1 MILNRFAKPACA
13 AGLAVVLALSA
24 CGPAPLQKAETGSA
38 EAAAQKP
45 RATVRVAPITLR
57 AINTAITASG
67 ELTVRDEIAIA
78 SDLEG
83 QKIARLLVD
92 EGDWVE
98 AGQPIAVLD
107 GTLLSAQAT
116 TLAASLQRAQAE
128 LAAEEAR
135 AAQAVRERDRVEGL
149 SAEGV
154 VAAELV
160 EQRTV
165 AARVGVHDRAAAAAD
180 VALARAQIGETS
192 TRRARLTL
200 RAPAGGLVLARTAR
214 VGDVV
219 GSASGPLF
227 RIARGGLIEL
237 SAEVAERDLAR
248 IGSGT
253 PATVSLPNGEMLS
266 GEVRLVSPLVDR
278 DTRMGRVRLALPVD
292 PDLRPGGFGRA
303 TFDLPAAPMAAV
315 PDRAIL
321 QGVNSAAILVV
332 DGGDIVRRVPVKVV
346 QRSGGWSGIESPE
359 PLEGRRVI
367 LSGGAFAA
375 AGDRVTP
382 VTERAS

>member
-1 MILNRFAKPACA
+1 MILNRFPKPACA

-24 CGPAPLQKAETGSA
+24 CGPAPQQKAETGSA

-57 AINTAITASG
+57 AMNKAITASG

-92 EGDWVE
+92 EGDWVA

-116 TLAASLQRAQAE
+116 TLAASLQRAQAA

-253 PATVSLPNGEMLS
+253 PATVSLPDGKVLS

-278 DTRMGRVRLALPVD
+278 DTRMGRVRIALPVD
-292 PDLRPGGFGRA
+292 PGLRPGGFGRA
-303 TFDLPAAPMAAV
+303 TFDLPAAPLAAV
-315 PDRAIL
+315 PDRAVL

-346 QRSGGWSGIESPE
+346 QRAGGWSGIESLE

-382 VTERAS
+382 VTEHAS